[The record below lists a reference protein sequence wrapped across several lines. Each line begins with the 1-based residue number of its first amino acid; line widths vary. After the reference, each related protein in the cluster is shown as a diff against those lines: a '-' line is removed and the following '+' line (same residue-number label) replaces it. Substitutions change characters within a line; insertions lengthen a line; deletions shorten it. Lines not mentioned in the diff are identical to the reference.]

1 MSVKPVNKPQSLGK
15 ILGNSGH
22 LRGLIQQAQQNT
34 ALLLEVHTLMPEA
47 LRAHCHAAHIH
58 DQQLVLFTDS
68 PAWVMRLR
76 FCSSQ
81 LLTGLRTSSPNLRG
95 VRVRVQLPS
104 RQPRQPKPRCKLS
117 EDARRHLRETA
128 AGLEN
133 PALAAALERLSRT
146 R

>member
-1 MSVKPVNKPQSLGK
+1 VKPVNKPQSLGK

-22 LRGLIQQAQQNT
+22 LRGLIQQAQHNT
-34 ALLLEVHTLMPEA
+34 EVLLEVRALMPDA
-47 LRAHCHAAHIH
+47 LRSHCHAAHIQ

-76 FCSSQ
+76 FCSTQ
-81 LLTGLRTSSPNLRG
+81 ILTGLRATRPNLRG
-95 VRVRVQLPS
+95 VRVRVQLPQ
-104 RQPRQPKPRCKLS
+104 RQTRQAKRRSKLS
-117 EDARRHLRETA
+117 EDARRHLQEAA

-133 PALAAALERLSRT
+133 PALAAALVRLSRT